1 MWISWNS
8 ARPSARYAHE
18 SGKTPLPVSDEWIP
32 QGPREGFGNT
42 GELKRKVWARNVC
55 SQSRKPA
62 ILGCMKRNVASRS
75 REVIALLYSA
85 LVRSQLEYFI
95 QLWDSKYK
103 KDTDLLMQV
112 QRRAMKVFKAMEYI
126 PCEERLK
133 ELKLFSMWKRNL
145 RDFSAA

>member
-1 MWISWNS
+1 
-8 ARPSARYAHE
+8 
-18 SGKTPLPVSDEWIP
+18 
-32 QGPREGFGNT
+32 
-42 GELKRKVWARNVC
+42 
-55 SQSRKPA
+55 
-62 ILGCMKRNVASRS
+62 MKRNVASRS

-112 QRRAMKVFKAMEYI
+112 QRSAMKMFKAMEYI